1 MAFNILLLL
10 ISISRENMCC
20 TRYQILYYIKSK
32 DFDLCLS
39 FFFLMDFS
47 LISEIIISIVSLY
60 VQNYAHK
67 MLKRSYELI
76 SFAIITMV
84 VLALSLTVW
93 SNSFTSNLSD
103 IVFRP
108 CTSQE
113 LRNSD
118 ENWGRNTPF
127 TSRRFF
133 LNSRKQ
139 YYDTAEQISAPTD
152 TLRIF

>member
-1 MAFNILLLL
+1 
-10 ISISRENMCC
+10 MCC

-67 MLKRSYELI
+67 MLKRSYERI

-84 VLALSLTVW
+84 VLALSLIVLIH
-93 SNSFTSNLSD
+93 SFMSEFF
-103 IVFRP
+103 IIPFRP
-108 CTSQE
+108 CTSFVA
-113 LRNSD
+113 S
-118 ENWGRNTPF
+118 
-127 TSRRFF
+127 
-133 LNSRKQ
+133 
-139 YYDTAEQISAPTD
+139 
-152 TLRIF
+152 

>member
-1 MAFNILLLL
+1 MYNLTATIA
-10 ISISRENMCC
+10 EK
-20 TRYQILYYIKSK
+20 LYIY
-32 DFDLCLS
+32 
-39 FFFLMDFS
+39 S
-47 LISEIIISIVSLY
+47 LISIVSLY

-127 TSRRFF
+127 TSRRLF

-139 YYDTAEQISAPTD
+139 YYDTVEQVSAPTD
-152 TLRIF
+152 TLGIFWRKKQQQDINR